1 MEPSDY
7 SFTEFLTDRLNNEI
21 NRITDIIID
30 GEINDLSEL
39 SRLKGNIQGL
49 RIALREITDALD
61 KVMNS

>member
-39 SRLKGNIQGL
+39 SHLKGNIQGL

-61 KVMNS
+61 KVMDS

>member
-1 MEPSDY
+1 MEPSDF

-39 SRLKGNIQGL
+39 RRLKGNIQGL
-49 RIALREITDALD
+49 RFALREIDDALSKIVD
-61 KVMNS
+61 S

>member
-1 MEPSDY
+1 MQPSDY

-61 KVMNS
+61 KVMDS

>member
-1 MEPSDY
+1 MEPSDFSY
-7 SFTEFLTDRLNNEI
+7 TEFLTDLLNNDI

-61 KVMNS
+61 KVMDS

>member
-1 MEPSDY
+1 MEPSDV

-61 KVMNS
+61 KVMDS

>member
-1 MEPSDY
+1 MQPSDY

-30 GEINDLSEL
+30 GEIKDLSQL
-39 SRLKGNIQGL
+39 SQLKGNIEGL

-61 KVMNS
+61 KVMDS

>member
-1 MEPSDY
+1 MEPSDF

-61 KVMNS
+61 KVMDS

>member
-39 SRLKGNIQGL
+39 SHLKGNIQGL
-49 RIALREITDALD
+49 RIALREITDVLD
-61 KVMNS
+61 RVMES

>member
-21 NRITDIIID
+21 NRVTDIIID

>member
-1 MEPSDY
+1 MEPSDF
-7 SFTEFLTDRLNNEI
+7 SFTEYLTDRLNNEI

-61 KVMNS
+61 KVMDS

>member
-1 MEPSDY
+1 MQPSDY

-49 RIALREITDALD
+49 RIALREIDDALSKIVD
-61 KVMNS
+61 S

>member
-39 SRLKGNIQGL
+39 SHLKGNIQGL

-61 KVMNS
+61 KVMES